1 MQRDDRTSYT
11 AENDNKQN
19 GPDKGIEERAALQ
32 LQLSE
37 AHKIIEQLMSERD
50 EKAVLISEDHQIIEQ
65 LMSERDDARNK
76 VKELRQLTEQKAPHS
91 QCVEYS
97 YSELQDATNNFHQ
110 SVKLGEGGFG
120 IVYKGIL
127 HNTTVAIKILKE
139 SSSQGVKEFHQEVL
153 LLPTKSVFNYF
164 YIFTRTEIS
173 NYIYFVHNTS
183 LVIFRLASV
192 VKLCVI

>member
-91 QCVEYS
+91 
-97 YSELQDATNNFHQ
+97 
-110 SVKLGEGGFG
+110 
-120 IVYKGIL
+120 
-127 HNTTVAIKILKE
+127 
-139 SSSQGVKEFHQEVL
+139 
-153 LLPTKSVFNYF
+153 
-164 YIFTRTEIS
+164 
-173 NYIYFVHNTS
+173 
-183 LVIFRLASV
+183 
-192 VKLCVI
+192 

>member
-11 AENDNKQN
+11 AENEKKQN

-37 AHKIIEQLMSERD
+37 AHKIIEQVMSERD
-50 EKAVLISEDHQIIEQ
+50 EKAVLISEAHKIIEQ
-65 LMSERDDARNK
+65 LMSERDDARNE

-127 HNTTVAIKILKE
+127 RNTTVAIKILKE
-139 SSSQGVKEFHQEVL
+139 GSSQGVKEFHQEVL
-153 LLPTKSVFNYF
+153 LLPKVC
-164 YIFTRTEIS
+164 I
-173 NYIYFVHNTS
+173 
-183 LVIFRLASV
+183 
-192 VKLCVI
+192 